1 MITFNCEPRFVIGM
15 SVAVYV
21 AAVSVFVAATA
32 YFIQQT
38 SLPIWQA
45 FLFALLLSYIPS
57 YLEPCPMSPDG
68 RYWPWFATRDWRWL
82 SPFVKKAE
90 LHFEAPLVKGT
101 QYLFAVHPHG
111 IASWHHGVLLANSSS
126 PAFSDF
132 VPGDKRRH
140 LGASIVFRIPL
151 WREFMLYFGVVDASK
166 QVANAVLQSGKTLVI
181 LVGGV
186 IEQMMAKRGEHLIYV
201 KQRKGTKLIKSYHH
215 VFGNPIP
222 TTKAEHPTQD
232 DIDAVH
238 KQYVDELER
247 IFHKY
252 KAKFGCPDAVLHV
265 AVSVVLKENAVLE
278 RFKQQSVLQL
288 LRYIVEIDFADT
300 SGPPVHWNYG
310 RWCETI
316 DTAKAYSIEM
326 LDERCRAMRRL
337 APLFYIVRVYAAPLR
352 LEYITSVFSLVD
364 LIGVASAWIEISFT
378 QHTLTMLK
386 LDTAGRQFLSM
397 LQVMKSMRVLRAY
410 RLLRFTSSIVQRQIL
425 ATVLTVLCMII
436 AVAGALQNVELCP
449 AQCPDFCIPHYRDD
463 VLTCSEIEITFP
475 NTNLTTWC
483 TSFVNYTLASPHPPT
498 NCCRRASRV
507 IVHGQVTISTLG
519 YGDISPKTSAG
530 RIGTSILIMMTF
542 VFLPIQV
549 NTLVSVISQHSK
561 YNKAFT
567 SRSDT
572 HGVITAH
579 ELDVGM
585 LHAFLRQFFHPQ
597 NRNWNERIVILHP
610 QEPTPDVTKII
621 HQFEPRVT
629 YIVGSA
635 MQESDLKRAAVPTSS
650 VCYVLTSASGDK
662 TGRADQMSAILTTAF
677 RVMNKTVPIFTQVIA
692 STSVSYCTISGAN
705 NVVCVQKL
713 KMSMLALS
721 CRIKGLTTLLT
732 NLLSTLAPPLKPPKD
747 AWMTDYLEGA
757 MSKIFRVDI
766 PRSFSGIT
774 YHELVMFLYN
784 NLQVIPIA
792 METGT
797 NSIQLNP
804 MSFKLG
810 QAADPKLCCTVYVI
824 APGVEVVDRINEYQL
839 EQIRQFRQTLRK
851 MERAKADAE
860 DSDRVKPVQSPKRQ
874 TKKLTLGGHMFK
886 SKTDDVAG
894 SDLKVA
900 YDQFMEVPSV
910 LSRHIVIVGLP
921 YELQDLLGPLRA
933 KSTSQIVVIF
943 APTKMS
949 IADFE
954 RLTHPDHTYFALG
967 SPLSSFDLQRV
978 SITSA
983 ASVIVLST
991 SGTCN
996 SPSTVEFFDK
1006 NMVDAD
1012 AITCVRFIL
1021 EGCSRHHKHP
1031 PNLIVDLAKHTN
1043 VRFLS
1048 MAVKRESRRDRRVTD
1063 HQPGVDDGAYSD
1075 MEFATNES
1083 DDVLDM
1089 NHICEPAYA
1098 SGATPT
1104 LTSHT

>member
-1 MITFNCEPRFVIGM
+1 MP
-15 SVAVYV
+15 
-21 AAVSVFVAATA
+21 
-32 YFIQQT
+32 
-38 SLPIWQA
+38 
-45 FLFALLLSYIPS
+45 
-57 YLEPCPMSPDG
+57 
-68 RYWPWFATRDWRWL
+68 
-82 SPFVKKAE
+82 
-90 LHFEAPLVKGT
+90 
-101 QYLFAVHPHG
+101 
-111 IASWHHGVLLANSSS
+111 AS
-126 PAFSDF
+126 
-132 VPGDKRRH
+132 
-140 LGASIVFRIPL
+140 
-151 WREFMLYFGVVDASK
+151 
-166 QVANAVLQSGKTLVI
+166 
-181 LVGGV
+181 
-186 IEQMMAKRGEHLIYV
+186 AK
-201 KQRKGTKLIKSYHH
+201 
-215 VFGNPIP
+215 
-222 TTKAEHPTQD
+222 
-232 DIDAVH
+232 
-238 KQYVDELER
+238 
-247 IFHKY
+247 
-252 KAKFGCPDAVLHV
+252 
-265 AVSVVLKENAVLE
+265 
-278 RFKQQSVLQL
+278 SVLQDGKRRYGKTFRGSFNTYKVKVDDPLVLDPRATTSL
-288 LRYIVEIDFADT
+288 LLPRQNGETFQLWVARNLELSPLMRAADALMVVLSFVMVAFFLYT
-300 SGPPVHWNYG
+300 NWS
-310 RWCETI
+310 T
-316 DTAKAYSIEM
+316 YSIDLEPSVQS
-326 LDERCRAMRRL
+326 ASNVIGI
-337 APLFYIVRVYAAPLR
+337 LFTADYIVRVYAAPLR

-498 NCCRRASRV
+498 NCCRCQVYRFLDWIYFV
-507 IVHGQVTISTLG
+507 VVTISTLG

-900 YDQFMEVPSV
+900 YDQFMAKEVPSV

-954 RLTHPDHTYFALG
+954 RLTHPDRTYFALG

-1098 SGATPT
+1098 SVNGLIESLMSECYQKPT
-1104 LTSHT
+1104 LPVIIDALLHGQEPDNDLQLFQVPCPKGLVGKMFGESFRKLLRHNLICIGCWHPEVVASNASKVTPAYVHTNPKTEMKLHAKDLLYVIGRPTSHIDL